1 MEQEIVFTKS
11 SLCASNAFLN
21 STKTAATL
29 I

>member
-1 MEQEIVFTKS
+1 MALEIVFTKP
-11 SLCASNAFLN
+11 SLCASNAVIN